1 MSIFDTGITY
11 NNLYYERKII
21 VADKIKVE
29 ENSSKARIY
38 YERAMLEKE
47 RGVIRKEIYHLNN
60 ALSFITASLSRE
72 PNNKTY
78 ITEQKLIQAYIE
90 QLRV

>member
-21 VADKIKVE
+21 VANKIKSDE
-29 ENSSKARIY
+29 DNSKAWIY

-47 RGVIRKEIYHLNN
+47 RGVIEKKFIIWITHCHL
-60 ALSFITASLSRE
+60 
-72 PNNKTY
+72 
-78 ITEQKLIQAYIE
+78 
-90 QLRV
+90 

>member
-21 VADKIKVE
+21 VANKIKSDE
-29 ENSSKARIY
+29 DSNKARIY

-60 ALSFITASLSRE
+60 SLSFITVALSRE

-78 ITEQKLIQAYIE
+78 LTEQKLIQAYIE